1 MVMKCGSG
9 YIAIYDGKVI
19 ASGETALECKAK
31 ADIAKKES
39 KQNELRCIHG

>member
-1 MVMKCGSG
+1 MTVKCGDG

-31 ADIAKKES
+31 AEVAKKEG
-39 KQNELRCIHG
+39 KQNELRSIHG